1 MLGIV
6 TNRQLQQQLGIIA
19 AKVDILM
26 SQSDQVAADVATIE
40 QGVAAL
46 SANDATMATAVTAVQ
61 AEIDALKA
69 QIAAGATTLDLTALD
84 QAAAD
89 VKAAA
94 DANSAAVASV
104 SALAPPAA

>member
-6 TNRQLQQQLGIIA
+6 TNRQLQQAIQLIA
-19 AKVDILM
+19 SKVDILM

-46 SANDATMATAVTAVQ
+46 SANDATMASAVTAIQ
-61 AEIDALKA
+61 AEIDALKNA
-69 QIAAGATTLDLTALD
+69 NPQLDLSALD